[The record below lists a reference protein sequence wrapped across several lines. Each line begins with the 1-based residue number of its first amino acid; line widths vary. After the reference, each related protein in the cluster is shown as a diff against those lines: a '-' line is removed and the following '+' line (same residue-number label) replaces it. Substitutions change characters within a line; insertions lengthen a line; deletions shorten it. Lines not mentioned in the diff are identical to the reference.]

1 MVLIIIGGI
10 IIGLV
15 IVKCLEELF
24 DYLVDVMEGQK

>member
-15 IVKCLEELF
+15 TVKCLEKLF